1 MLGDVVLE
9 VIHCMAVVVW
19 VVYRVI
25 IWLFGWSWES
35 LSSSRSTLYGS
46 VYSVYGLN
54 GFNCFCMVYD
64 LL

>member
-1 MLGDVVLE
+1 MKGEDHERGDKLGDVVLG

-19 VVYRVI
+19 VVCPVI

-35 LSSSRSTLYGS
+35 LSSSRSALYGS

-54 GFNCFCMVYD
+54 
-64 LL
+64 